1 MNSEKRKKRQSIKI
15 IASEAIMVLAVI
27 AIVSVLALIVSGYWL
42 NSDFKVERQGL
53 LQVSSMPTGA
63 DVNID
68 GESSWL
74 QRTNTSK
81 VLPSG
86 EHQIVLSKEGYD
98 SWSKTI
104 SITEGLLYR
113 IHYPRL
119 FLQERDSEKVL
130 ETTDTT
136 FATISPNHN
145 IMLLAN
151 NTTNWRI
158 VDLSQETLKPKTID
172 IAPYFSS
179 ISLAEGASV
188 GLFGGTI
195 IQANWDESNSHL
207 LFNVKNGETFEWVLL
222 DIKNPERSINLTKE
236 FGADFSSVEIIDSSS
251 NQLFAVRNS
260 NLHKIDIPS
269 KAISSIIV
277 ENIVSYDHFDN
288 ELLFIAKQATPV
300 DSEPLSPASFT
311 VGLMKIGDTEIK
323 ELAELDS
330 SAKVA
335 ISKFYDTDYLTI
347 MQDNHLYLHSKQ
359 DYDDVTEYQLSFS
372 PEHLKIGHNGE
383 FIMMWTGP
391 ALATLD
397 MELGQVREWRTASDR
412 FAWLD
417 NYMVYSVSEGSLETY
432 DFDGFNNR
440 HLAKNVSSHFP
451 AGITENKWLY
461 YFSDGELVREWIVE
475 H

>member
-145 IMLLAN
+145 TMLLAN

-158 VDLSQETLKPKTID
+158 VDLSQETLKPKVID

-188 GLFGGTI
+188 GLFSGTI
-195 IQANWDESNSHL
+195 IQAN
-207 LFNVKNGETFEWVLL
+207 
-222 DIKNPERSINLTKE
+222 
-236 FGADFSSVEIIDSSS
+236 
-251 NQLFAVRNS
+251 
-260 NLHKIDIPS
+260 
-269 KAISSIIV
+269 
-277 ENIVSYDHFDN
+277 
-288 ELLFIAKQATPV
+288 
-300 DSEPLSPASFT
+300 
-311 VGLMKIGDTEIK
+311 
-323 ELAELDS
+323 
-330 SAKVA
+330 
-335 ISKFYDTDYLTI
+335 
-347 MQDNHLYLHSKQ
+347 
-359 DYDDVTEYQLSFS
+359 
-372 PEHLKIGHNGE
+372 
-383 FIMMWTGP
+383 
-391 ALATLD
+391 
-397 MELGQVREWRTASDR
+397 
-412 FAWLD
+412 
-417 NYMVYSVSEGSLETY
+417 
-432 DFDGFNNR
+432 
-440 HLAKNVSSHFP
+440 
-451 AGITENKWLY
+451 
-461 YFSDGELVREWIVE
+461 
-475 H
+475 